1 MTTDTI
7 ARVPV
12 IRPTMTLAGLI
23 EQYRADLDL
32 PPRRR
37 QELIAAMNTLGKA
50 LGKPLQDIP
59 AHPAALRAALK
70 DVSPAM
76 AGVSEG
82 RWRNVLS
89 LLRRALAHAGTAVA
103 PGRYREPR
111 SPAWAALVGR
121 LDDFRARHRLAR
133 LSGHCSLTG
142 IEPAQVTDPVMDQF
156 LGALQAQAV
165 KGDPHRIHRE

>member
-23 EQYRADLDL
+23 EQYRADPDL
-32 PPRRR
+32 PLRRR
-37 QELIAAMNTLGKA
+37 QELIAAMNTLGRA

-70 DVSPAM
+70 NVSPAM

-89 LLRRALAHAGTAVA
+89 LLRGACPCRHRRRPGPLPRGAVA
-103 PGRYREPR
+103 GLGRAARPARGLPGAP
-111 SPAWAALVGR
+111 PA
-121 LDDFRARHRLAR
+121 RA
-133 LSGHCSLTG
+133 S
-142 IEPAQVTDPVMDQF
+142 
-156 LGALQAQAV
+156 
-165 KGDPHRIHRE
+165 

>member
-1 MTTDTI
+1 MTTETT
-7 ARVPV
+7 ARAPV

-23 EQYRADLDL
+23 EQHRADPDL

-37 QELIAAMNTLGKA
+37 QELIAAMNTLGRA

-59 AHPAALRAALK
+59 AHPAALRAALQ

-82 RWRNVLS
+82 RWRNVLN

-111 SPAWAALVGR
+111 SPAWAALVGQ
-121 LDDFRARHRLAR
+121 LEDFRPA
-133 LSGHCSLTG
+133 TG
-142 IEPAQVTDPVMDQF
+142 SRASRATAASPA
-156 LGALQAQAV
+156 
-165 KGDPHRIHRE
+165 